1 VDSRRVLLDICLITD
16 VFPPGSG
23 GSGWSTYHL
32 GKALADRGHRVRVLR
47 PLYGEG
53 KRLPPVVKSKYG
65 SLPVNGV
72 RVPEPPPLVKRLGF
86 GRAWEE
92 RAAMGLLAR
101 EALRLCTD
109 EGVNVLH
116 GQHMVSAV
124 AAQRSARRA
133 LGAGWNVASVATVRD
148 YWPLCPTSTRLFP
161 TPGGESAECPDCHR
175 LVPYLRCSTAGKLLK
190 LPLALAR
197 WVRTVG
203 LGRALAGC
211 DAVIGVSRYVRDELA
226 RSGRVPRRKLAA
238 IPNLVTQSSVARAVE
253 GAWPLPDISPDEPF
267 LLFEGK
273 LDVNKGAHLLPELVA
288 RSGVRLPV
296 VVAGDGPLEE
306 QIKQEAERLGLDFR
320 FYGWLDNDAAILLLS
335 RARALLF
342 PSAWGEPLSRVLLE
356 ACAAGA
362 AIVAL
367 DTGGTSD
374 IIEHMRSGWL
384 ASTPESFVE
393 GIRQVCSDPDLNAR
407 LREGAREIA
416 RKRFASESVS
426 ERVESLYLRILG
438 GAEA

>member
-1 VDSRRVLLDICLITD
+1 
-16 VFPPGSG
+16 
-23 GSGWSTYHL
+23 
-32 GKALADRGHRVRVLR
+32 
-47 PLYGEG
+47 
-53 KRLPPVVKSKYG
+53 
-65 SLPVNGV
+65 
-72 RVPEPPPLVKRLGF
+72 
-86 GRAWEE
+86 
-92 RAAMGLLAR
+92 
-101 EALRLCTD
+101 
-109 EGVNVLH
+109 
-116 GQHMVSAV
+116 
-124 AAQRSARRA
+124 
-133 LGAGWNVASVATVRD
+133 
-148 YWPLCPTSTRLFP
+148 
-161 TPGGESAECPDCHR
+161 
-175 LVPYLRCSTAGKLLK
+175 
-190 LPLALAR
+190 
-197 WVRTVG
+197 
-203 LGRALAGC
+203 
-211 DAVIGVSRYVRDELA
+211 VIGVSRYVRDELA